1 MSAGSQIQ
9 MAPQSTI
16 NTTHQPV
23 HSQDSNMSTGSSHSD
38 KEVDPNTPEK
48 VPRTPSE
55 RKRKRKADDSSGAPG
70 KGVRNATSDK
80 KINDYFK
87 HSGNSPIRHGGAKS
101 PSPQQPYPMFPP
113 SPQQV
118 GLPSPQVNTVP
129 YEFYKQPPRLPPPA
143 MVNKQVQTELTCHRI
158 QEFETQASS
167 DLEVR
172 NNKIEELN
180 RQNEEYRHQI
190 STQQKTT
197 DQHKQ
202 QINKCI
208 EVVKKLL
215 KEKSSIEKK
224 EARQKCMQNRLRLGQ
239 FVTQRVGATF
249 QENWT
254 DGHAFQELAR

>member
-1 MSAGSQIQ
+1 

-101 PSPQQPYPMFPP
+101 PSPQQPYPMVRKPSRFLEFPFP
-113 SPQQV
+113 
-118 GLPSPQVNTVP
+118 
-129 YEFYKQPPRLPPPA
+129 FYK
-143 MVNKQVQTELTCHRI
+143 NK
-158 QEFETQASS
+158 
-167 DLEVR
+167 
-172 NNKIEELN
+172 
-180 RQNEEYRHQI
+180 
-190 STQQKTT
+190 
-197 DQHKQ
+197 
-202 QINKCI
+202 
-208 EVVKKLL
+208 
-215 KEKSSIEKK
+215 
-224 EARQKCMQNRLRLGQ
+224 
-239 FVTQRVGATF
+239 
-249 QENWT
+249 
-254 DGHAFQELAR
+254 